1 MGKKIEIKN
10 FGYEVVHK
18 SHQIDRI
25 GGNNIMTMFNVRAT
39 DVYILMPCG
48 RVNNVAPFA
57 TTVTITDVI
66 SCSTDTEVKSVK
78 RKLQPLLSRIDFTS
92 IPIDEIVSLYIDL
105 HKKDDQGAA
114 TPMAHIQYVAR
125 TDMTVADVPL
135 KPKFDD
141 DIVQKAKK
149 GKKKDKKK
157 SKK

>member
-1 MGKKIEIKN
+1 M
-10 FGYEVVHK
+10 
-18 SHQIDRI
+18 
-25 GGNNIMTMFNVRAT
+25 
-39 DVYILMPCG
+39 
-48 RVNNVAPFA
+48 
-57 TTVTITDVI
+57 I

-78 RKLQPLLSRIDFTS
+78 RKLQPLLNRIDFTN

-141 DIVQKAKK
+141 DSVLKAKK
-149 GKKKDKKK
+149 SKKNDKKK